1 MALVRFIVT
10 ETADG
15 SATSSGLLGAAY
27 KLSNDGVMPPAQRDE
42 LKSLIK
48 WFDSHV
54 PIPERFNR
62 SSSRGYYRRET
73 KGISWFRD
81 AAKES
86 LANMH
91 RLKSIAESNGLT
103 VHVLNEER
111 VGYVVYE
118 DDFQVIAEPFADTKV
133 RP

>member
-1 MALVRFIVT
+1 
-10 ETADG
+10 
-15 SATSSGLLGAAY
+15 
-27 KLSNDGVMPPAQRDE
+27 MPPAQRDE